1 MGVFSIDEHSHCFEE
16 IHRIYLEK
24 DEKWNTLTLYPDHIR
39 GYMNMVQTVHK
50 AIQILNL
57 FSLERP
63 EWGVNEVARQL
74 ALSKSSTSTL
84 IGTLTREGLLRRM
97 STGRYRLGWRI
108 MALTQMLLATTE
120 FRTEAHTVMEKLV
133 A

>member
-1 MGVFSIDEHSHCFEE
+1 
-16 IHRIYLEK
+16 
-24 DEKWNTLTLYPDHIR
+24 
-39 GYMNMVQTVHK
+39 MVQTVHK

-63 EWGVNEVARQL
+63 EWGVNEVARHL

-108 MALTQMLLATTE
+108 MALTQMLLETTE

-133 A
+133 ARFGETVHLSEYLGWTSAYQKKSHVSVSTSQN